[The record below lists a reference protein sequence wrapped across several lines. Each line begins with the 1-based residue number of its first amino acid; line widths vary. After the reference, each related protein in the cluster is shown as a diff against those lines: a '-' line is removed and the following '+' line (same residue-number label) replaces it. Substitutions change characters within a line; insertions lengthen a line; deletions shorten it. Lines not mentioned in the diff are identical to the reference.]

1 MFFFTHRHSHQ
12 ETMSQEEELK
22 EAGMLARK
30 EVALWSTVGGGHKTV
45 PTPPTE
51 ARLA

>member
-1 MFFFTHRHSHQ
+1 MFFSTHRHSHQ

-30 EVALWSTVGGGHKTV
+30 EVAIWSTVGERTQDSPH
-45 PTPPTE
+45 PTH
-51 ARLA
+51 